1 MRREKE
7 NKKNNL
13 GLYHGGLYHFWK
25 KKIKQIIIIIIS
37 SIRILLLSDDGL
49 VYHGGWHIVKTLYFP
64 SCNFVLFFLNFET
77 EWNLTLCNLITPNNY
92 WNLNTRDTHRIIEV
106 LHNYRNLKKI
116 YLAPKFKSFIWGI
129 FPRMTIYRRTTPFF
143 FGLLVLL

>member
-37 SIRILLLSDDGL
+37 YIRILLLSDDGL

-116 YLAPKFKSFIWGI
+116 YLAPKFKSFIWE
-129 FPRMTIYRRTTPFF
+129 FSRMTIYRRTTPFF